1 MTDEILTIE
10 EQFGR
15 KALSYTHQFLQ
26 LCKTLDKTSHVLD
39 LCCGY
44 GRHALYL
51 HEQGV
56 RVSACD
62 NELSAIES
70 IRALDIADSELETD
84 ICDMSE
90 LPYSNATFDAVICY
104 SALHH
109 QCLAKLKNTLAE
121 VKRVCKK
128 GAIFSFDILSRNDDT
143 CGIGT
148 EIEPFTYIGGRTDEE
163 NVPHHYVDEAE
174 LRELLEGFK
183 HIHIEEVTYKYV
195 LNSQNMA
202 STAFC
207 VNAKV

>member
-128 GAIFSFDILSRNDDT
+128 EQFFLLIFCLVMMILAVS
-143 CGIGT
+143 
-148 EIEPFTYIGGRTDEE
+148 GRRLSLL
-163 NVPHHYVDEAE
+163 HILAE
-174 LRELLEGFK
+174 GRMRRMC
-183 HIHIEEVTYKYV
+183 HIIM
-195 LNSQNMA
+195 LMRQS
-202 STAFC
+202 
-207 VNAKV
+207 